1 MHADRNA
8 QQDQTEDVPMKET
21 RHFESE
27 AQAIKAY
34 ETFIAALNAGNNQA
48 MFEVMHVPHIRISG
62 KSVVIYNTK
71 EELEREYLNDFA
83 SRAGETWHHTEMDWV
98 QALHSS
104 EDKVHLYLQWT
115 RYDEDGSALATYPAL
130 WIMTK
135 IHSNWG
141 AQCRSSFAP

>member
-1 MHADRNA
+1 
-8 QQDQTEDVPMKET
+8 MKET
-21 RHFESE
+21 RHLESE

-34 ETFIAALNAGNNQA
+34 ETFIAPLNAGNNQV

-62 KSVVIYNTK
+62 KGVVIYNTK
-71 EELEREYLNDFA
+71 EELEREYLNSFA
-83 SRAGETWHHTEMDWV
+83 SRAGETWHYTEMDWA

-115 RYDEDGSALATYPAL
+115 RYDENGSELTTYPAL

-135 IHSNWG
+135 IHGNWG

>member
-1 MHADRNA
+1 M
-8 QQDQTEDVPMKET
+8 EET
-21 RHFESE
+21 RHPESE
-27 AQAIKAY
+27 ARAIRAY
-34 ETFIAALNAGNNQA
+34 GTFIAALNSGDSQA

-62 KSVVIYNTK
+62 NGVVIYETK
-71 EELEREYLNDFA
+71 VKVEREFLNGFT

-115 RYDEDGSALATYPAL
+115 RYDKDGNALATHPAL
-130 WIMTK
+130 WIMTRVDGK
-135 IHSNWG
+135 WG

>member
-1 MHADRNA
+1 MHADRNT
-8 QQDQTEDVPMKET
+8 QQDQTEDDPIKET
-21 RHFESE
+21 RHLESE
-27 AQAIKAY
+27 TQAIKAY

-71 EELEREYLNDFA
+71 AELEREYLNDFA

-135 IHSNWG
+135 IHGNWG

>member
-1 MHADRNA
+1 
-8 QQDQTEDVPMKET
+8 MKET
-21 RHFESE
+21 RHLESE
-27 AQAIKAY
+27 AQAIKAD
-34 ETFIAALNAGNNQA
+34 EAFIAALNAGNNQV
-48 MFEVMHVPHIRISG
+48 MFEVMQ
-62 KSVVIYNTK
+62 
-71 EELEREYLNDFA
+71 LEREYLNSFA
-83 SRAGETWHHTEMDWV
+83 ARAGETWHHTEMDWV

-135 IHSNWG
+135 IHGNWG

>member
-1 MHADRNA
+1 
-8 QQDQTEDVPMKET
+8 MKET
-21 RHFESE
+21 RHLESE
-27 AQAIKAY
+27 TQAIKAY
-34 ETFIAALNAGNNQA
+34 ETFIAALNARNNQA

-71 EELEREYLNDFA
+71 AELEREYLNDFA

-115 RYDEDGSALATYPAL
+115 RYDKDGSALATYPAL

-135 IHSNWG
+135 IHGNWG

>member
-1 MHADRNA
+1 
-8 QQDQTEDVPMKET
+8 MKET
-21 RHFESE
+21 RHLESE
-27 AQAIKAY
+27 DQAIKAY
-34 ETFIAALNAGNNQA
+34 ETFITALNAGNNQV

-62 KSVVIYNTK
+62 NGIVIYNTK
-71 EELEREYLNDFA
+71 EELEREYLNGFA
-83 SRAGETWHHTEMDWV
+83 SRAGERWHHTEMDWV

-115 RYDEDGSALATYPAL
+115 RYDVDGSALATYPAL

-135 IHSNWG
+135 IDGNWG